1 VDTERK
7 VLKIPVEDIIPNRF
21 QPRLAFDDEGLED
34 LSNSIQNHGI
44 IQPLVLRQKEGKYE
58 IVAGERRYR
67 AALKA
72 GLTSVPGIITS
83 LSDRSSAEV
92 AIIENTHRKDLS
104 SIEEARGYQA
114 LLDKEGISQEELAKK
129 MGLSQS
135 AISNKLRLLTLSM
148 EVQTAILGEKISER
162 HARSLLKI
170 TDLKEQVLMLNKT
183 IENRLTVKQLED
195 EIKRTFNQ
203 ETPKIKESFDINKIK
218 EEAQDLDIMP
228 IEKEIRHKE
237 IPVQKE
243 TMPNTFFNF
252 LETEAANLET
262 EELIDNIELLDFF
275 VPTEENK
282 TFKEIRKDLE
292 KYKNIRILEHEDQG
306 IRKLEITL
314 NEEEKGT

>member
-1 VDTERK
+1 MDTERK

-44 IQPLVLRQKEGKYE
+44 IQPLVLRKKDDKYE

-72 GLTSVPGIITS
+72 GLTSVPGIIAS

-148 EVQTAILGEKISER
+148 EVQNAILGEKISER

-183 IENRLTVKQLED
+183 IEKRLTVKQLED
-195 EIKRTFNQ
+195 EIKRIVNQ
-203 ETPKIKESFDINKIK
+203 DIPKIKESFDINKIK

-228 IEKEIRHKE
+228 LEKEIKHKE

-243 TMPNTFFNF
+243 SVPNTFFNF
-252 LETEAANLET
+252 LETEEANLET
-262 EELIDNIELLDFF
+262 EELLDNVEMLDFT
-275 VPTEENK
+275 VPTKKNE
-282 TFKEIRKDLE
+282 TFESIKEDL
-292 KYKNIRILEHEDQG
+292 KKHKNINVLEHEEKG

-314 NEEEKGT
+314 KEDLEET